1 VAARILESLL
11 VSVRGEVGVV
21 GVVGVGVHGGI
32 VPVVGGVVKKDS
44 TRIPFSEPRLPHLRA
59 GGERARGHKAPG
71 DDPAHPRIVQHGLC
85 GDGVQPLKLGGVE
98 GVVGFR
104 LVGVGHGGSIRHR
117 GRTVKTFLKF
127 FPQR

>member
-1 VAARILESLL
+1 VAARVLERLA
-11 VSVRGEVGVV
+11 VSVGGEV
-21 GVVGVGVHGGI
+21 VVGVGVGVGHGGSI
-32 VPVVGGVVKKDS
+32 PFFGDGVKRDS

-59 GGERARGHKAPG
+59 GGERARGHEAPG